1 MGHIQIL
8 CGFFITLCVL
18 CAGTCLSSFYLGFLS
33 PPRTLCTAK
42 QQNLRDIGVVVYA
55 REKMLHPP
63 PIMRQEWCADDPG
76 SGERLRIGYVSSD
89 FGDHPLSQLM
99 QSVFELHDRRQVEV
113 FGYALAHHANHPAR
127 LKIERGGLPSPA
139 LRRAALCHSG
149 LVGLPCPPLAGNA
162 SLQAGTEIGGCG
174 GKQANRKARKPLA
187 LCADLAPTAG
197 VFLSARLRS
206 VPGRHRRRQHAG
218 RHVCLGHTITESL
231 ADPLPG
237 GG

>member
-1 MGHIQIL
+1 MLWYMQEKR
-8 CGFFITLCVL
+8 C
-18 CAGTCLSSFYLGFLS
+18 
-33 PPRTLCTAK
+33 CT
-42 QQNLRDIGVVVYA
+42 
-55 REKMLHPP
+55 P
-63 PIMRQEWCADDPG
+63 PIMRQDWCADDPD